1 MKYFKL
7 ILEDDLHTEIKSA
20 AAKKRLTMQQ
30 CMVNLLSQAL
40 KASFDTKP
48 LNKVNDTLQR
58 RKPKTT
64 NSLSSPKPTPII
76 ETIGLSTGEV
86 IKCDEWDWIC
96 SACTEAIDRHD
107 LPLSE
112 FAALIEEHI
121 ALEHPKGIGRRSRRD
136 GLGRRRILGSKEM
149 ESDPNK
155 EEDKQPWE
163 LH

>member
-7 ILEDDLHTEIKSA
+7 MLEDDLHTEIKSA

-30 CMVNLLSQAL
+30 WMVEIFNQAL
-40 KASFDTKP
+40 FTSFDTKP

-58 RKPKTT
+58 RKPKVI
-64 NSLSSPKPTPII
+64 NPLSSPKPTPII
-76 ETIGLSTGEV
+76 EPETIELSTGEH
-86 IKCDEWDWIC
+86 IKNTEWDWIC
-96 SACTEAIDRHD
+96 SACTEAIARHD

-121 ALEHPKGIGRRSRRD
+121 ALEHPKGIGRR
-136 GLGRRRILGSKEM
+136 GRRRVLGSKEM
-149 ESDPNK
+149 ESNPNK

-163 LH
+163 LY